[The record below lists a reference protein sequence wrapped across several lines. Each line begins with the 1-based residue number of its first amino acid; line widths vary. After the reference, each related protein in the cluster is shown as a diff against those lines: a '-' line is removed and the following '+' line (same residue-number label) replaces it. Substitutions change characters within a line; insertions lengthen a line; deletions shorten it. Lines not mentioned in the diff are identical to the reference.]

1 MFAYA
6 AHAGYLPTLAPG
18 QGKEIVERP
27 RLAFPDDANDLHG
40 RHGHCSRLACRYSYR
55 LGLNSA

>member
-40 RHGHCSRLACRYSYR
+40 RHGQCSRSACR
-55 LGLNSA
+55 